1 MGRQGR
7 ERQSERE
14 AKEFKCKEKV
24 LHTSVDECVCAWE
37 DARVSAKLYAC
48 LCEWLCVCVCV
59 CILCPV
65 WDFMEMTVKLRRN
78 WTLVTLMNVACAC
91 EFRRVC
97 VRVWQRVR
105 TGVEMQSNGNC

>member
-1 MGRQGR
+1 MGWQGQR

-48 LCEWLCVCVCV
+48 LCEWLCVCVYFVPC
-59 CILCPV
+59 LG
-65 WDFMEMTVKLRRN
+65 FY
-78 WTLVTLMNVACAC
+78 
-91 EFRRVC
+91 
-97 VRVWQRVR
+97 
-105 TGVEMQSNGNC
+105 GNDS